1 MLKRV
6 SVWMALFALIF
17 TLGCATNKV
26 DWNSRLGTYTY
37 DQAVLEMGVP
47 ERSATLSDGTI
58 VAEWLSTRGTEYGT
72 FHSFPGSRLQT
83 YDVNRFPDRFLRL
96 TFTPDGKLASV
107 NKVAK

>member
-1 MLKRV
+1 MLRRISYAV
-6 SVWMALFALIF
+6 SLFTLLV

-26 DWNSRLGTYTY
+26 DWNSRVGAYSY

-72 FHSFPGSRLQT
+72 FHSFPGSRLAT

-96 TFTPDGKLASV
+96 TFGPDGKLNSV